1 MMKYYF
7 VALVEFLIFSY
18 FFIIMAMVTSPFVG
32 IENLQ
37 NSHSLRVYYCYCK
50 SHLMNYNQ
58 CYLNWIFSLI
68 GSDNVIIDSFDFGH
82 HFDTLNQTL
91 QVFTESIDFEVSF
104 HFICFEIH
112 SGVHN
117 FVAD

>member
-1 MMKYYF
+1 
-7 VALVEFLIFSY
+7 
-18 FFIIMAMVTSPFVG
+18 
-32 IENLQ
+32 
-37 NSHSLRVYYCYCK
+37 
-50 SHLMNYNQ
+50 
-58 CYLNWIFSLI
+58 LI

-91 QVFTESIDFEVSF
+91 QVFTESIDSELSF